1 MKESPFV
8 TFMKLAHA
16 KGYRE
21 KVIGDDAYTVVRTRS
36 TPEIKLLGAKGGKL
50 QIREI
55 SRTGRV
61 SFSEVQ
67 IED

>member
-36 TPEIKLLGAKGGKL
+36 AEIKLLGAKGGKL